1 MPDSNVS
8 HDAAVLAL
16 PADLIFG
23 ARIRASAEQ
32 AGVAVVVAKNPEDLL
47 RKLRDSQARLIIL
60 DLDRRGLA
68 ITDLMQRIKALSPA
82 PILAYVSH
90 VQEAAIREAQ
100 AAGADKVIAR
110 GAFAKQLVDLL
121 KIY

>member
-8 HDAAVLAL
+8 RFGVIVAL

-23 ARIRASAEQ
+23 ARIRATAESV
-32 AGVAVVVAKNPEDLL
+32 GTDVLIAKNPQDLL
-47 RKLRDSQARLIIL
+47 TRVAENETRLVIL
-60 DLDRRGLA
+60 DLDRRGMN
-68 ITDLMQRIKALSPA
+68 ITETIQSLRTASSA

-90 VQEAAIREAQ
+90 VQEDAIREAK

-110 GAFAKQLVDLL
+110 GAFAKQLADLL
-121 KIY
+121 RI